1 MNVRVAVIRA
11 GLLSGKLSQATQ
23 TLHVARASPRG
34 FGSEQWGV
42 LEHRLLAW
50 KAGLAGIQAVLG
62 SALQSASAKPSAGA
76 VDKLQEQLA

>member
-1 MNVRVAVIRA
+1 MIRA

-42 LEHRLLAW
+42 LEQRLLAW
-50 KAGLAGIQAVLG
+50 KTGLAGIQAVLG
-62 SALQSASAKPSAGA
+62 SALQNASAKVPVGT
-76 VDKLQEQLA
+76 VDKLQEQVA